1 MPFRF
6 NPPAVGQSKFFLP
19 AGNDA
24 LGGAA
29 LGLGVGVVGSLLVG
43 ALLDNHGCRGKR
55 AEPTGRYAAN
65 Y

>member
-1 MPFRF
+1 VDICDYSCSPSLA
-6 NPPAVGQSKFFLP
+6 PQSKFFLP

-43 ALLDNHGCRGKR
+43 ALLENHGGCRGKR
-55 AEPTGRYAAN
+55 AEPSAR
-65 Y
+65 